1 MASRASTGVLILAL
15 VLLTAIF
22 STFTVRQN
30 ELAIKLLLGGDIVR
44 SDYQPGLHFRI
55 PFVENV
61 KKFERRIITQ
71 NHPAESFL
79 TSEGKILN
87 VDFFVKWRI
96 RDVGAY
102 YRATGGLE
110 ETAAQR
116 IGNNVKDSIKS
127 VIARLT
133 IQQIVAAERAA
144 VTEDLL
150 IKASQAV
157 QQLGVVL
164 VDVRVRRI
172 DLPDDVTDS
181 VYHRMEQSF
190 AAQAAKLR
198 AEGSAIA
205 ESTKAQADRERT
217 EILATAGREAQR
229 VRGEGDLQASDIYA
243 RAYSRNPEFYR
254 FYRSMQAYRNSL
266 GRENDVFVLA
276 PDSEFFRYLNR
287 PTAERPSGR

>member
-1 MASRASTGVLILAL
+1 MASRASSVVLVIAL
-15 VLLTAIF
+15 SLLLVIF
-22 STFTVRQN
+22 STFTVRQT
-30 ELAIKLLLGGDIVR
+30 ELAVKLLLGGDIVR

-61 KKFERRIITQ
+61 KKFDRRIITQ

-87 VDFFVKWRI
+87 VDFYVKWRI
-96 RDVGAY
+96 HDVAAY
-102 YRATGGLE
+102 YRATGGSE
-110 ETAAQR
+110 ETAAAL
-116 IGNNVKDSIKS
+116 IGNNVKDSIKG

-150 IKASQAV
+150 IKASKAV
-157 QQLGVVL
+157 EPLGVVL

-198 AEGSAIA
+198 AEGTAIA
-205 ESTKAQADRERT
+205 ENTKAQADRERT
-217 EILATAGREAQR
+217 EILAAAARDAQR
-229 VRGEGDLQASDIYA
+229 VRGDGDQQASDIHA

-254 FYRSMQAYRNSL
+254 FYRSMQAYRDSM
-266 GRENDVFVLA
+266 GRENDVIVIS
-276 PDSEFFRYLNR
+276 PDSEFFRYLDR